1 MTPEDDSTT
10 AELPVTPRVIA
21 RTLGERLRHAREAK
35 GLTLADISGR
45 TRVPARQLAA
55 LEADAHETLPGFIFA
70 IGFAK
75 SFAREVGLDPDEIA
89 AQFRAETTR
98 AAYAP
103 PSASPF
109 ETLEPERVPS
119 RGLAWASA
127 AAVLAVIGGL
137 FWYFEMRDPAPT
149 EAVSIET
156 AAPDVVADSGATTD
170 LAAAEAAA
178 TPAPAATVPATT
190 APAATDPA
198 AAPAAGPNIPIG
210 GTAVTLT
217 AKQDVWI
224 QISDRASGAKAMS
237 RILKQGETYTVPTGD
252 YTLWTGRAGAL
263 DVRVGGRPVPA
274 LGGEAETVRDVSLSA
289 GSLLGRVAASAPMP
303 SVRPIA
309 TMPGQ
314 QP

>member
-1 MTPEDDSTT
+1 MNPEADTT
-10 AELPVTPRVIA
+10 AATDAAPPTRAVA
-21 RTLGERLRHAREAK
+21 RTLGERLRQAREAK

-70 IGFAK
+70 IGFSK

-103 PSASPF
+103 PSVSPF
-109 ETLEPERVPS
+109 EALEPERVPS

-127 AAVLAVIGGL
+127 AAVLAVLGGL
-137 FWYFEMRDPAPT
+137 YWYFEMRDPAPAET
-149 EAVSIET
+149 VSIET
-156 AAPDVVADSGATTD
+156 PAPDVVADPGATTD
-170 LAAAEAAA
+170 LATAEA
-178 TPAPAATVPATT
+178 TPV
-190 APAATDPA
+190 PAATDPA
-198 AAPAAGPNIPIG
+198 TAAPADPAAAPAPVPNIPIG

-237 RILKQGETYTVPTGD
+237 RILKQGETYTVPPGD
-252 YTLWTGRAGAL
+252 STLWTGRAGAL
-263 DVRVGGRPVPA
+263 DVRVGGRPVPP
-274 LGGEAETVRDVSLSA
+274 LGGEAQTVRDVSLGA
-289 GSLLGRVAASAPMP
+289 GGLLGRVAASAPIP

>member
-1 MTPEDDSTT
+1 MKPEDDTAT
-10 AELPVTPRVIA
+10 AEPVTPRVVA

-35 GLTLADISGR
+35 GMTLADISGR
-45 TRVPARQLAA
+45 TRVPARQLVA

-103 PSASPF
+103 PTASPF
-109 ETLEPERVPS
+109 EALEPERVPS
-119 RGLAWASA
+119 RGLAWGSA
-127 AAVLAVIGGL
+127 AAVLAVVGGL

-149 EAVSIET
+149 ETVSIET
-156 AAPDVVADSGATTD
+156 PAPDVVADTGATTD
-170 LAAAEAAA
+170 LAAAEAAS
-178 TPAPAATVPATT
+178 APA
-190 APAATDPA
+190 DPA
-198 AAPAAGPNIPIG
+198 AAPGTTPAPLPNIPIG

-217 AKQDVWI
+217 ARQDVWI

-263 DVRVGGRPVPA
+263 DVRVGGRPVPP

-289 GSLLGRVAASAPMP
+289 GTLLGRVAASAPIP

-309 TMPGQ
+309 TVPGQ